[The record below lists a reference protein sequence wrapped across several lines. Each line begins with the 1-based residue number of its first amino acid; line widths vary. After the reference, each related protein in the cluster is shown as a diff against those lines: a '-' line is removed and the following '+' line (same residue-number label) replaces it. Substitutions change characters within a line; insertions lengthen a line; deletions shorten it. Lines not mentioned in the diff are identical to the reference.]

1 MPADRAGN
9 STSGEPRP
17 GALEESFR
25 RDWALKRFRV
35 EYQPQVNLRSRK
47 IVRFEALL
55 RWEHPA
61 VAISPKDFIP
71 MAERLGMIW
80 EIGEWVLAQ
89 ACLDALSW
97 PAEIGVAVNVSAMS
111 LTNPALPAM
120 VQKAIADS
128 GIAASRLELEVTET
142 AAIVMNTESF
152 GILKSIQDLGVRITI
167 DDLDVGHASLSYLLY
182 FPFDK
187 VKVDGLYAA
196 ALRHGDWRADRAREI
211 MRSVATLC
219 QTLKIDALAE
229 GVETGEQLA
238 QVMEDNFT
246 EVQGFIFGE
255 SVRVE
260 KVPDALAHND
270 DVWKNISM
278 RQPVADTAL
287 SFFQVADVANDI
299 ILVTNAELE
308 PPGPL
313 ITYVNPAFTR
323 LTGFTPEDAIGK
335 SPRILQGPGTSRKA
349 LDSIRAALREGRG
362 AHEKLLNYTKTGAP
376 YWLDMRIEPLRNATG
391 IITHFVGIERDVT
404 LDKRRLDELEYVAD
418 RDVLTGIPNRRAFLK
433 AIESEIAL
441 CREIARSPAERRPL
455 CVAWIDVDR
464 FKEINDSFG
473 HAAGDAVLFRIADR
487 LAENIRRLDAI
498 GRLGGE
504 EFAVCMPAL
513 TIEDAYG
520 FADMLRQAVATAASE
535 IVAKPIVTTISIG
548 VAELLPSEDAASLLA
563 RADAAMYEAK
573 RAGGNRVYRSSAA

>member
-1 MPADRAGN
+1 
-9 STSGEPRP
+9 
-17 GALEESFR
+17 
-25 RDWALKRFRV
+25 
-35 EYQPQVNLRSRK
+35 
-47 IVRFEALL
+47 
-55 RWEHPA
+55 
-61 VAISPKDFIP
+61 
-71 MAERLGMIW
+71 
-80 EIGEWVLAQ
+80 
-89 ACLDALSW
+89 
-97 PAEIGVAVNVSAMS
+97 
-111 LTNPALPAM
+111 
-120 VQKAIADS
+120 
-128 GIAASRLELEVTET
+128 
-142 AAIVMNTESF
+142 
-152 GILKSIQDLGVRITI
+152 
-167 DDLDVGHASLSYLLY
+167 
-182 FPFDK
+182 
-187 VKVDGLYAA
+187 
-196 ALRHGDWRADRAREI
+196 
-211 MRSVATLC
+211 
-219 QTLKIDALAE
+219 
-229 GVETGEQLA
+229 
-238 QVMEDNFT
+238 MEDNFT